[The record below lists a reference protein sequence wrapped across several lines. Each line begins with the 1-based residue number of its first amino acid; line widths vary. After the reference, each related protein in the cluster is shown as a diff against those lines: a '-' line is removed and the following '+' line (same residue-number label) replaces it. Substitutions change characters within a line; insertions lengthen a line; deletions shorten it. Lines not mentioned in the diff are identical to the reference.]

1 MKDKLYEVQA
11 ALWLIKEVLKKAIKP
26 GPALDYGKINA
37 RANASVNPEA
47 KAIADTAAS
56 NSEKNAPTIDY
67 HNDAMKPPV
76 RYAGAA
82 EKAKAV
88 RAKLDAQANPT
99 ALDTMKARQARP
111 SVKKMDEE
119 DGDIESMSKDELDVK
134 IKSKL
139 KAEMDKRNFGE
150 ADATKHVIDR
160 DKGAQIAKLP
170 KPPKILN

>member
-11 ALWLIKEVLKKAIKP
+11 ALWLIKEVLRKAIKP
-26 GPALDYGKINA
+26 GPTLDYGKINA

-47 KAIADTAAS
+47 KAVADTASS
-56 NSEKNAPTIDY
+56 NSQQQAPTLDC

-88 RAKLDAQANPT
+88 RAKLDAQANAT
-99 ALDTMKARQARP
+99 ALDTIKARQARP

-119 DGDIESMSKDELDVK
+119 DGHIESMSKDELDEK
-134 IKSKL
+134 IKMKM
-139 KAEMDKRNFGE
+139 KQEMGKRGFGE
-150 ADATKHVIDR
+150 ADAIKHVIDR
-160 DKGAQIAKLP
+160 DKGEKVAKLP